1 MQGDPVHAQQG
12 VSALASRV
20 RVLQD
25 TAARTRALRDRLTEE
40 LSTRRA
46 EVSDLSVRIEQLSK
60 VGELFR
66 TLMDR
71 LVEEQTSVVED
82 LVTEGLKAI
91 FHDQDLSFE
100 AEVTQRANRVE
111 IDLFFRRGEGPLA
124 IRDAPLQGFG
134 GGTTSVCSL
143 ILRVLAL
150 RRMGRYPLLV
160 LDETLPAVSEEY
172 VENTGRFIQQ
182 LASSMGLDIL
192 FVTHIPGFL
201 AHADLAYQGDEED
214 ADGGL
219 TRLALKRLRGRP

>member
-71 LVEEQTSVVED
+71 LVEEQSEGMDQISRKVFSIHGRSG
-82 LVTEGLKAI
+82 LVKQEGA
-91 FHDQDLSFE
+91 
-100 AEVTQRANRVE
+100 V
-111 IDLFFRRGEGPLA
+111 
-124 IRDAPLQGFG
+124 
-134 GGTTSVCSL
+134 
-143 ILRVLAL
+143 
-150 RRMGRYPLLV
+150 GR
-160 LDETLPAVSEEY
+160 SK
-172 VENTGRFIQQ
+172 GRI
-182 LASSMGLDIL
+182 
-192 FVTHIPGFL
+192 
-201 AHADLAYQGDEED
+201 
-214 ADGGL
+214 
-219 TRLALKRLRGRP
+219 